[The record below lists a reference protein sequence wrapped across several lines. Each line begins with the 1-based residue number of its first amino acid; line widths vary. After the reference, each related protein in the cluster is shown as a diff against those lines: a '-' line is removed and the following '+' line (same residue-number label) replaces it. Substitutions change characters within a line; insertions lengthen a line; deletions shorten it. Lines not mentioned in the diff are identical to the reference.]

1 MNDAL
6 LLQQDLL
13 AIEKWAKKWMMKFNP
28 TKCYVMRF
36 SRSRSP
42 IITAYTPC
50 NHVLEEHHT
59 NLYMGVLLIDNVKCS
74 AHISAICI

>member
-13 AIEKWAKKWMMKFNP
+13 AIEKWAEKWMMNFKP
-28 TKCYVMRF
+28 TKCYVIRF

-42 IITAYTPC
+42 IITAYTLC

-59 NLYMGVLLIDNVKCS
+59 NPYMGVLLIDNAKWS
-74 AHISAICI
+74 ANISAICS